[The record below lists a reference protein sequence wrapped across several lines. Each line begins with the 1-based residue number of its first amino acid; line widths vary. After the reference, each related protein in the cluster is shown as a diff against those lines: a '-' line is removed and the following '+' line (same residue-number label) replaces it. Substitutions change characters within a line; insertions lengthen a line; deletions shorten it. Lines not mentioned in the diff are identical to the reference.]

1 MVSPAGAS
9 AERGR
14 MGYLEKKA
22 HQVRARRLAEAPR
35 DAELVALMETAQ
47 AVPPAPSLESSLC
60 SGANIALI
68 AEFKRRSPSG
78 GQLADNEEPGFV
90 ARSYEEAG
98 ASGISVLTD
107 KPDFDG
113 SLNDLEAAV
122 KNTNLP
128 VLQKDFIVDAAGLFE
143 ARLAGAAAAL
153 LIMRILTLEEVCML
167 IGEGRKAGLECLV
180 EVHDEDELKD
190 ALESG
195 ATLIGINNRNLETLK
210 TDLAVTERL
219 APDVPAGITLV
230 SESGIRSADDV
241 RRVQDAGVHAVLV
254 GEALM
259 RLDSGMRSLMVT
271 ELTGVSR

>member
-1 MVSPAGAS
+1 
-9 AERGR
+9 
-14 MGYLEKKA
+14 MGYLENKA
-22 HQVRARRLAEAPR
+22 SQVRARRLAEAPR
-35 DAELVALMETAQ
+35 DAELVALMESAQ
-47 AVPPAPSLESSLC
+47 AVPPAPSLESSLS

-78 GQLADNEEPGFV
+78 GQLAGNEDPGSV

-113 SLNDLEAAV
+113 SLNDLETAV

-128 VLQKDFIVDAAGLFE
+128 VLRKDFIVDSAGLFE

-153 LIMRILTLEEVCML
+153 LIMRILTLEEVGLL
-167 IGEGRKAGLECLV
+167 IREGSKAGLECLV

-195 ATLIGINNRNLETLK
+195 ATLIGINNRNLETLQ

-219 APDVPAGITLV
+219 APVVPAGITLV

-259 RLDSGMRSLMVT
+259 RLDSDVRIRMVT
-271 ELTGVSR
+271 ELAGVSR